1 MSEVAMIHRELAIA
15 ITEDGQELPIT
26 NSFDSDGD
34 ECGPDGAVAC
44 VAGPDKEGY
53 WLSIDLPQFEG
64 VTVQ

>member
-1 MSEVAMIHRELAIA
+1 MSEVAMIHLARAIA

-26 NSFDSDGD
+26 NSFDSGGD
-34 ECGPDGAVAC
+34 ECSPDGAVAC

-53 WLSIDLPQFEG
+53 WLVIDLRQFEG